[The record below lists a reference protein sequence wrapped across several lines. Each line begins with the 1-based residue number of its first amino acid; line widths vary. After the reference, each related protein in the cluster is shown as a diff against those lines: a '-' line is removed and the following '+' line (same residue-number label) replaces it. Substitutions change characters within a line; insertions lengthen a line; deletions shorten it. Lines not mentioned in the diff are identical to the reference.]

1 MVNHIDVLFPA
12 LQRTLSD
19 EADQVVQQCL
29 VVIAEIISTPESKNA
44 SPSPTAENFRI
55 KNPYYDKFLVSLL
68 QLFNTEKRLLN
79 ERGSF
84 IIRLITLFLFVQ

>member
-1 MVNHIDVLFPA
+1 MANHIDILFPA

-29 VVIAEIISTPESKNA
+29 VVIAEIISAPDFKNA
-44 SPSPTAENFRI
+44 SSAGDEFIRS

-68 QLFNTEKRLLN
+68 QLFNTEKSLLN

-84 IIRLITLFLFVQ
+84 IIRLIRLIFKYQ